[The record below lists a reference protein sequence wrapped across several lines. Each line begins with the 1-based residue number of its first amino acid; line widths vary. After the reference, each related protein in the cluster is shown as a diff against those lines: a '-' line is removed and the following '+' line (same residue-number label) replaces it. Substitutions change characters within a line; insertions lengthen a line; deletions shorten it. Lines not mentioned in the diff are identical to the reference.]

1 MTESHRYVKNL
12 IALGLSIGLFCL
24 WSTDSLGQ
32 GTGGGTGGTGG
43 GTGSTGFGTTGSTG
57 TSTGQTSTQTPT
69 TNNTTGG
76 QQTGNIGAQPD
87 GNVDPVDAV
96 ILETSADTRNQG
108 FIGSTATRVTELGF
122 VGASSETSG
131 PPLAEGG
138 TFGGGVNAG
147 GAAGGAGGGRAAGG
161 GGQIGQG
168 FGGAGTQNG
177 FSVTRQSLRARLV
190 PSFSAPVVSSAEV
203 ADRFNASFSR
213 LPESLNMSGQY
224 QVSVNNRTAT
234 ITGFVPSRADSDRLV
249 RQLRLQPG
257 IYKIDNLLQVAQ

>member
-1 MTESHRYVKNL
+1 MAESPQYMKNFVVCG
-12 IALGLSIGLFCL
+12 IAFGLFCIG
-24 WSTDSLGQ
+24 STASFGQ
-32 GTGGGTGGTGG
+32 GTGGAPGGG
-43 GTGSTGFGTTGSTG
+43 GTPVN
-57 TSTGQTSTQTPT
+57 TSGQTAGQTATQTPT
-69 TNNTTGG
+69 ANNTTGG
-76 QQTGNIGAQPD
+76 QQTGGHQTGNIGTQPD

-96 ILETSADTRNQG
+96 KLETSEDTRNQG

-131 PPLAEGG
+131 PPLAAGA
-138 TFGGGVNAG
+138 TFGGGVNTG

-190 PSFSAPVVSSAEV
+190 PSFSAPVVSSAVV
-203 ADRFNASFSR
+203 ADRFKASFAR

-234 ITGFVPSRADSDRLV
+234 ITGFVPTRADSDRLV

-257 IYKIDNLLQVAQ
+257 IYKIDNQLQVAQ

>member
-1 MTESHRYVKNL
+1 MTESRQYVKNFVVCG
-12 IALGLSIGLFCL
+12 IAFGLLCIG
-24 WSTDSLGQ
+24 STASFGQ
-32 GTGGGTGGTGG
+32 GTGGGTGGG
-43 GTGSTGFGTTGSTG
+43 GTAFD
-57 TSTGQTSTQTPT
+57 TSGQTAGQTSTQTPT
-69 TNNTTGG
+69 TNDTSGG

-87 GNVDPVDAV
+87 GDVDPVDAV
-96 ILETSADTRNQG
+96 KLETSDDTRNQG
-108 FIGSTATRVTELGF
+108 FVGSTATRVTEFGF

-131 PPLAEGG
+131 PPLAEGA
-138 TFGGGVNAG
+138 TFGGGVNTG
-147 GAAGGAGGGRAAGG
+147 GAAGGAGGGRGAAG

-203 ADRFNASFSR
+203 ADRFNASFAR
-213 LPESLNMSGQY
+213 LPESLIMSGQY

-234 ITGFVPSRADSDRLV
+234 ITGFVPTRADSDRLV

-257 IYKIDNLLQVAQ
+257 IYKIDNQLQVAQ